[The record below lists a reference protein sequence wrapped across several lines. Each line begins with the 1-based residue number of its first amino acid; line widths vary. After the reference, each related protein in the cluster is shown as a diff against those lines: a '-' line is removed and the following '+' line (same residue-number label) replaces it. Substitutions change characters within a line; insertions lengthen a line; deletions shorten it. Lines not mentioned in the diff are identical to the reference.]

1 MQAPTFSLHKARWY
15 NILDGFILSLLLS
28 GLIAREIYVY
38 KRLGP
43 DRQVHPF
50 LCLQARSG
58 GTKKKDWWSSWSG
71 PPLLEGWSG
80 QVSNFLPH
88 VDHNLCM
95 YSTYVKL
102 CNKVTF
108 SFSLRTLSRVWFFVF
123 VLCSHNTFQMVF
135 IGFMFPFMVLQNFH
149 HVFLFICSVRT
160 LIKSSNFECTFC
172 SVQHALSLTI
182 LPLQKLGMRELRRF
196 SKG

>member
-1 MQAPTFSLHKARWY
+1 MYINGSVPIAKSIRFYACRQGPVAPRRRTDDRHEADPPSLR
-15 NILDGFILSLLLS
+15 G
-28 GLIAREIYVY
+28 G
-38 KRLGP
+38 
-43 DRQVHPF
+43 
-50 LCLQARSG
+50 QARSAIFCH
-58 GTKKKDWWSSWSG
+58 TWII
-71 PPLLEGWSG
+71 
-80 QVSNFLPH
+80 
-88 VDHNLCM
+88 
-95 YSTYVKL
+95 
-102 CNKVTF
+102 
-108 SFSLRTLSRVWFFVF
+108 TLSRVWFLVF